1 MGIALKLERIAIIQ
15 VRETYSQL
23 QGNNENTGS
32 VKFEQLSFPQELASP
47 QQKAIQGK

>member
-23 QGNNENTGS
+23 QGNNEKTGLPRDGQS
-32 VKFEQLSFPQELASP
+32 LDPRITWSN
-47 QQKAIQGK
+47 IGRG